1 MFMNIKISLIIETN
15 SVRKLKIW
23 LTFEIEFCENNK
35 YADSPFWMVGW
46 CSLAFLCRLNA
57 EEIQKSFLSLEKFDH
72 KLKT

>member
-35 YADSPFWMVGW
+35 YADSPF
-46 CSLAFLCRLNA
+46 
-57 EEIQKSFLSLEKFDH
+57 
-72 KLKT
+72 